1 MNGDNGARLATP
13 AERLAYLLKVKHR
26 RRMTQTEL
34 ARAMGVSP
42 PFVSQLVAGQRKL
55 TPPRAELAAAALGVS
70 KAWLLHGEGD
80 LEPQV
85 TDMSAHIECVAR
97 LMALVDDAKQE
108 EIASVVRAMVG
119 AEIGGGSLT

>member
-1 MNGDNGARLATP
+1 MSSKNGAHLTTP

-34 ARAMGVSP
+34 AQAMGVTP

-55 TPPRAELAAAALGVS
+55 TPARAELAAAALGVS

-80 LEPQV
+80 SELES
-85 TDMSAHIECVAR
+85 TAMSAHIDVVVR
-97 LMALVDDAKQE
+97 MMVLVDDVKQK

-119 AEIGGGSLT
+119 ATIGGSRKP